1 MLPVQ
6 TPAGLLEAL
15 SLLALLVTLLIPG
28 AVVAGI
34 VVLRRR
40 RQRRSARL
48 ETRFVDR
55 ERHRP
60 RPR

>member
-15 SLLALLVTLLIPG
+15 SLLALLVTLLRPG
-28 AVVAGI
+28 AVVAGT

-48 ETRFVDR
+48 EARYVDCDR
-55 ERHRP
+55 YRP